1 MTAPLQHIC
10 VFRFSMFVC
19 RICFSKAREMRRTDL
34 FEATM
39 QGWAR
44 LNPQQRQR
52 FFQAGLK
59 AALRLERQEFRAW
72 LMRRLI
78 EPPLAAPVDPA
89 SFAISKT
96 DIALLMKSAR
106 PKKPFRNAIWI
117 TPGLDTIETWGS
129 AVPHKLTRLRGP
141 QRRTGPNLDLSAH
154 PSTRTDCHARFA
166 VRLMLTL
173 NVQSRAVSMQEQFAH
188 SRRTPLPSPRTT
200 ARCDLVDD

>member
-1 MTAPLQHIC
+1 MS
-10 VFRFSMFVC
+10 FFKR
-19 RICFSKAREMRRTDL
+19 ARGMRRIDL

-39 QGWAR
+39 QGWVWLDAG
-44 LNPQQRQR
+44 QRER
-52 FFQAGLK
+52 FFKAGLK

-129 AVPHKLTRLRGP
+129 AVPPQTHPPQRTPTANRSKFGLERAPIHSHRLSRALRGP
-141 QRRTGPNLDLSAH
+141 LDVDAQRPVSRRVDAG
-154 PSTRTDCHARFA
+154 A
-166 VRLMLTL
+166 VRAQQENALALTANNSEMRL
-173 NVQSRAVSMQEQFAH
+173 GR
-188 SRRTPLPSPRTT
+188 
-200 ARCDLVDD
+200 